1 MDIIE
6 KLEFDTVY
14 HEHLRFYALKPL
26 KRMFEESGLSIVD
39 AERISAAGG
48 SIRVYVKKGK
58 CLMSKRAQD
67 LMQAEEKAG
76 LYDFVSYQKF
86 ANNIMKA
93 KTDLVSLLLKIK
105 KDGSRIV
112 GLTSSCRSNTLLG
125 FMKITSDIL
134 DYTGEKNGSPKIGMF
149 TPGTHIPVVDEEMIL
164 KDNPEYLLMLS
175 WHIGKDLIEVMRKKG
190 YKGKFI
196 LPLPVPQ
203 IVE

>member
-1 MDIIE
+1 
-6 KLEFDTVY
+6 
-14 HEHLRFYALKPL
+14 
-26 KRMFEESGLSIVD
+26 
-39 AERISAAGG
+39 
-48 SIRVYVKKGK
+48 
-58 CLMSKRAQD
+58 
-67 LMQAEEKAG
+67 
-76 LYDFVSYQKF
+76 
-86 ANNIMKA
+86 
-93 KTDLVSLLLKIK
+93 
-105 KDGSRIV
+105 
-112 GLTSSCRSNTLLG
+112 
-125 FMKITSDIL
+125 L